1 MGIVATNIK
10 KSFGQPAVG
19 VLKGIS
25 LTIND
30 GEFVALTG
38 RSGSGKST
46 LMYILSSLDNP
57 TKGKIEISGKNLAD
71 LSDED
76 LHQFRNEQLGFV
88 FQSAYMIAELNVIE
102 NVMMPTRKFD
112 QYSKRRALG
121 ESLLEQFGLKDKF
134 DRLPRQLSGGEQQ
147 RVAIARALVMEPK
160 YLFADE
166 PTGALDTIN
175 GDNVMKII
183 INTNKI
189 NKTTVLMVTH
199 DPDFAKEAGREIVM
213 ADGQIVHSIRT
224 ASGSSGKLTTLR
236 S

>member
-1 MGIVATNIK
+1 MALGIE
-10 KSFGQPAVG
+10 KSFGEPPVD

-57 TKGKIEISGKNLAD
+57 NKGKVEISGQNLAD
-71 LSDED
+71 FSDED

-112 QYSKRRALG
+112 QYAKRRARG
-121 ESLLEQFGLKDKF
+121 ESLLEQFGLQDKMS
-134 DRLPRQLSGGEQQ
+134 RLPRQLSGGEQQ
-147 RVAIARALVMEPK
+147 RVAIARALIMEPK

-166 PTGALDTIN
+166 PTGALDTVS

-183 INTNKI
+183 IDI
-189 NKTTVLMVTH
+189 NKSNGTTVLMVTH
-199 DPDFAKEAGREIVM
+199 DPDFAKEAGRQITM
-213 ADGQIVHSIRT
+213 ADGKMI
-224 ASGSSGKLTTLR
+224 
-236 S
+236 

>member
-1 MGIVATNIK
+1 MGIIATDIE
-10 KSFGQPAVG
+10 KSFGDPPVD

-57 TKGKIEISGKNLAD
+57 TKGKVEISGKDLAT
-71 LSDED
+71 LSEED

-88 FQSAYMIAELNVIE
+88 FQSAYMIAELNAFE

-112 QYSKRRALG
+112 QYLKRKPIA
-121 ESLLEQFGLKDKF
+121 ESLLEQFGLKDKLKS
-134 DRLPRQLSGGEQQ
+134 LPRQLSGGEQQ

-160 YLFADE
+160 FLFADE
-166 PTGALDTIN
+166 PTGALDTLS

-183 INTNKI
+183 INVNKAH
-189 NKTTVLMVTH
+189 KTTVLMVTH
-199 DPDFAKEAGREIVM
+199 DPDFAKEASREIIM
-213 ADGQIVHSIRT
+213 ADGKIVVK
-224 ASGSSGKLTTLR
+224 A
-236 S
+236 